1 MDRIYKTCCPIKTK
15 VISSEKLKKPWITN
29 EILANIRG
37 KYDLFK
43 RYKNG
48 LASYDSFKT
57 YKIELKKKLKKAK
70 QDYFRNKYKNCQGD
84 SSGTWK
90 ITNSILGKRN
100 THNVPP
106 IIHYNENDISNQTE
120 MCNIFNNY
128 FVNIGSNLASTITGQ
143 ATNPLNY
150 LGPRCLNSFSFI
162 GTTPHEV
169 FSTIKKFKNKRSSI
183 NNIPIIVFKKI
194 SHVIAPILSEL
205 FNESIDSGVF
215 PNKMKTGRVVPL
227 FKEGD
232 STDILNYRPISTLTV
247 YSKIFEKLVHKRLIS
262 FISKYNLIKPN
273 QFGFQTNKSTS
284 DAIVDFLENIYD
296 SFNEHKHY
304 LSIYLDFSKAF
315 DTICHEIL
323 LKKI

>member
-1 MDRIYKTCCPIKTK
+1 M
-15 VISSEKLKKPWITN
+15 
-29 EILANIRG
+29 
-37 KYDLFK
+37 
-43 RYKNG
+43 
-48 LASYDSFKT
+48 
-57 YKIELKKKLKKAK
+57 
-70 QDYFRNKYKNCQGD
+70 
-84 SSGTWK
+84 
-90 ITNSILGKRN
+90 
-100 THNVPP
+100 
-106 IIHYNENDISNQTE
+106 
-120 MCNIFNNY
+120 
-128 FVNIGSNLASTITGQ
+128 
-143 ATNPLNY
+143 
-150 LGPRCLNSFSFI
+150 
-162 GTTPHEV
+162 
-169 FSTIKKFKNKRSSI
+169 
-183 NNIPIIVFKKI
+183 FKKI

-323 LKKI
+323 LKKLNTWVSEDLYTSG